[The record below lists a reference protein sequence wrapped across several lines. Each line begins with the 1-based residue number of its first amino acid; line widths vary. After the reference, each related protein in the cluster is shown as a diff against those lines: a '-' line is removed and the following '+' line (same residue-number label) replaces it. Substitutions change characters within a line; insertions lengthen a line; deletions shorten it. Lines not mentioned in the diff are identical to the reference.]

1 MEKLKKDQVITL
13 YNIVNETESTA
24 SLLGSKHQTF
34 VGIYFTETLV
44 KIKGQFRPNIFLF
57 HLVNCSMG
65 LFKQEVKP
73 VARFTVRRLH
83 NNDPIT
89 II

>member
-1 MEKLKKDQVITL
+1 MEKLKVDQEILL
-13 YNIVNETESTA
+13 YNIVNETESTRYY
-24 SLLGSKHQTF
+24 LGSNNKTF
-34 VGIYFTETLV
+34 AGFNHTEYLA
-44 KIKGQFRPNIFLF
+44 KIKSTLYPSIFLF
-57 HLVNCSMG
+57 HLVDSMDG
-65 LFKQEVKP
+65 YFKQEVKP